1 MSHIYGSNHHF
12 CDRFSSMKK
21 LTILS
26 TLIFSVMFSFTSFL
40 AFNTPASA
48 ATKSLPASGKVELM
62 LGASGKMPTT
72 IYVPEGTGEKPLI
85 LVIHSSGGLGI
96 FDHNYAMALRK
107 EGYISVVPDFFT
119 AYNIYERTLTWTKY
133 QEDIHKDFITIIS
146 QVKSLSK
153 IPSKKV
159 FAVGFSNGG
168 YWAAALAARG
178 EIDAGVSYYG
188 AYSEGGT
195 VRGRSGIES
204 ASIIS
209 EADSDSAPL
218 LMFHGTD
225 DSFVPFAVAKIFED
239 LYPNVEAHYYDDVE
253 HIYEREGPLDS
264 YDEEAA
270 KDSWG
275 KTLKFLKQHRK

>member
-48 ATKSLPASGKVELM
+48 ATKFLPASVKVELM

-72 IYVPEGTGEKPLI
+72 IYVPEGTGEKSLI

-195 VRGRSGIES
+195 VRGRSELEMGSILIN
-204 ASIIS
+204 ASN
-209 EADSDSAPL
+209 SAPL
-218 LMFHGTD
+218 LMFHGTED
-225 DSFVPFAVAKIFED
+225 YEVPLIVAENFEE
-239 LYPNVEAHYYDDVE
+239 LYTNVEAHYYDVG
-253 HIYEREGPLDS
+253 HGYERMTSLDGKN
-264 YDEEAA
+264 EKAT
-270 KDSWG
+270 KDSWK
-275 KTLKFLKQHRK
+275 KTLEFLKENGK

>member
-1 MSHIYGSNHHF
+1 TMGRHILIIALSILVTGSF
-12 CDRFSSMKK
+12 GS
-21 LTILS
+21 
-26 TLIFSVMFSFTSFL
+26 
-40 AFNTPASA
+40 FNTPASA
-48 ATKSLPASGKVELM
+48 ATTKPLPASGKVELM
-62 LGASGKMPTT
+62 LGADGEMPTT
-72 IYVPEGTGEKPLI
+72 IYVPEGTGIKPLI
-85 LVIHSSGGLGI
+85 LVIHASGGMMDA
-96 FDHNYAMALRK
+96 DHDYAKALRK

-119 AYNIYERTLTWTKY
+119 SYDITQKTKTETWTDY
-133 QEDIHKDFITIIS
+133 RDDIHKDFTTIIS
-146 QVKSLSK
+146 QVKSMSK
-153 IPSKKV
+153 IPSKNV

-178 EIDAGVSYYG
+178 DIDAGVSYYG

-195 VRGRSGIES
+195 VRGRSAIES

-225 DSFVPFAVAKIFED
+225 DSFVPFEVAKIFED

-253 HIYEREGPLDS
+253 HIYERKGKFDY